1 MAQEFLGN
9 FKENNMSLETNLSGF
24 DVAEVRENE
33 AGYNYYG
40 FAKADGSWKILR
52 EKTDSTEYRFAVGRE
67 DFETAFAARA
77 TLTYKAANHL
87 PRV

>member
-1 MAQEFLGN
+1 
-9 FKENNMSLETNLSGF
+9 MSLETNLSGL
-24 DVAEVRENE
+24 DIVEVRENE

-40 FAKADGSWKILR
+40 YARANGCWKILR
-52 EKTDSTEYRFAVGRE
+52 EKTDNTEYRFAVGSS
-67 DFETAFAARA
+67 DFETAFAART

>member
-1 MAQEFLGN
+1 MA
-9 FKENNMSLETNLSGF
+9 LETNLSGF
-24 DVAEVRENE
+24 DITEVRENE

-40 FAKADGSWKILR
+40 FSKADGSWKVLR
-52 EKTDSTEYRFAVGRE
+52 EKTDGTEYRFAVGNK
-67 DFETAFAARA
+67 DFETAFASRA

>member
-1 MAQEFLGN
+1 
-9 FKENNMSLETNLSGF
+9 MSLETNLSGF
-24 DVAEVRENE
+24 DITEVRENE

-40 FAKADGSWKILR
+40 FSKADGCWKVLR
-52 EKTDSTEYRFAVGRE
+52 EKTDGTEYRFAVGAS
-67 DFETAFAARA
+67 DFEIAFAARA

>member
-1 MAQEFLGN
+1 
-9 FKENNMSLETNLSGF
+9 MSLETNLSGF
-24 DVAEVRENE
+24 DIAEVRENE

-52 EKTDSTEYRFAVGRE
+52 EKTDSTEYRFAVGRT

>member
-1 MAQEFLGN
+1 
-9 FKENNMSLETNLSGF
+9 MSLENNLSGY
-24 DVAEVRENE
+24 DIVEVRENE

-40 FAKADGSWKILR
+40 FAKADGAWKVLR
-52 EKTDSTEYRFAVGRE
+52 EKTDGTEYRFAVGGS

-77 TLTYKAANHL
+77 TLGYKAANHL